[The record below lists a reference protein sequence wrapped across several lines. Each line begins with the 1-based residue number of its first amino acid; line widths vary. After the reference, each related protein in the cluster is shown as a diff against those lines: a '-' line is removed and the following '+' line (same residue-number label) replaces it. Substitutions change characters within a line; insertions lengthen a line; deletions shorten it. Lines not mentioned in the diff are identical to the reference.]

1 MARPTPARTSIAA
14 RDIGQQLATWRKLQG
29 LTAEQVVERAGTSR
43 STLRRLEQGDPKVS
57 FETFLNVAR
66 SLGILERVV
75 TATDPYESDIGR
87 ARADEVLPQRVR
99 R

>member
-1 MARPTPARTSIAA
+1 MARPSPARTALAA
-14 RDIGQQLATWRKLQG
+14 RDIGQQLSTWRKLQA
-29 LTAEQVVERAGTSR
+29 LTAEQVAERAGTSR
-43 STLRRLEQGDPKVS
+43 STLRRLEQGDAGVS

-66 SLGILERVV
+66 SLGILEQIV

-87 ARADEVLPQRVR
+87 ARADEALPRRVR